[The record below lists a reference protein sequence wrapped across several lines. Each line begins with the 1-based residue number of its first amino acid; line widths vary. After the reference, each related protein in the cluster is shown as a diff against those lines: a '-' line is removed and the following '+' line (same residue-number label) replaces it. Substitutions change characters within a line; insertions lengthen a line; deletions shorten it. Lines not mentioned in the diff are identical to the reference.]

1 LKISEVAMPEQEFT
15 IKDRR
20 RFTAEG
26 EPRPEDLEAETGT
39 EAEEQPAAKD
49 AAETERPEPKAGE
62 DECPQRP
69 PLPEINFSAFVI
81 SLGTSAL
88 ISLGELPEPGVEKP
102 CQNLPLAKQ
111 TIDILGMINQKTQGN
126 LTEDEGALLSN
137 LLYELRLRYV
147 AVTRK

>member
-1 LKISEVAMPEQEFT
+1 MPEQEFT

-20 RFTAEG
+20 RFTTEG
-26 EPRPEDLEAETGT
+26 EPRTEDQEPETGT
-39 EAEEQPAAKD
+39 EAREQPSAKD
-49 AAETERPEPKAGE
+49 AAELKAGA

-88 ISLGELPEPGVEKP
+88 ISLGGLPEPGVEKP

-111 TIDILGMINQKTQGN
+111 TIDILGMISQKAKGN
-126 LTEDEGALLSN
+126 LNEDEDNLLSN

-147 AVTRK
+147 AATRK